1 MPLASLLIPVVAQAQ
16 DAGDPAVPAGD
27 PTGGLLKTVL
37 MMAVIFGVFWF
48 LIIRPQQKQEKERKS
63 MLDALKKRDRVL
75 TSGGVLGT
83 VADIRDDE
91 VTLKVCE
98 SPDVKLRV
106 RRSAVV
112 EVLKDSAEPAAK

>member
-1 MPLASLLIPVVAQAQ
+1 MPLASLPLPVLAQEALEQ
-16 DAGDPAVPAGD
+16 GAPAGD

-48 LIIRPQQKQEKERKS
+48 LIIRPQQKQEKERKA
-63 MLDALKKRDRVL
+63 MLGALKRKDRVL

-83 VADIRDDE
+83 VSDIRDDE
-91 VTLKVCE
+91 VTIKVCE
-98 SPDVKLRV
+98 NPDVKLRV

-112 EVLKDSAEPAAK
+112 EVMKETAEPAAK